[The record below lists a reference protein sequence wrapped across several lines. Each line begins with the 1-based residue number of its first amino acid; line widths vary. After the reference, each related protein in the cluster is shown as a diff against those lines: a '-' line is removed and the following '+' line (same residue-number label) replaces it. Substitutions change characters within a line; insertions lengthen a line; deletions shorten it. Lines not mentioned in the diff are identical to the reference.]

1 MLSAMGEW
9 MPSQNIRWL
18 EWMLSVKRKERVI
31 VRDEI
36 LYHFTAGEIEL

>member
-9 MPSQNIRWL
+9 MPSQRIRWL

-31 VRDEI
+31 VREEI